1 MKKKSKDGP
10 KKGDVITAYVTRYA
24 LTRGILEVQGRVEE
38 HRYLGSIDDYSWI
51 YPRSA
56 WKPTLDEAIEQAQ
69 AMAKKRIE
77 KLEAEIE
84 ELRGFE
90 PEIIVEDP

>member
-1 MKKKSKDGP
+1 MKKKKSNIP
-10 KKGDVITAYVTRYA
+10 PKGDVITAYVTRYA

-77 KLEAEIE
+77 KLKK
-84 ELRGFE
+84 ELEFLRDFE
-90 PEIIVEDP
+90 PKVLKEDP